1 MASNKAD
8 TDPSRLDSMVLEF
21 ERQAGGP
28 ASLCADVTLAKS
40 AMGLESKYLL
50 ADSARS
56 LNQT

>member
-8 TDPSRLDSMVLEF
+8 TDPSRFDSMVLEF
-21 ERQAGGP
+21 ERQGGGP
-28 ASLCADVTLAKS
+28 AFLCAGVTLAKS